1 MSAGG
6 PAGGYGGYSGAMGSP
21 GGAMGVQPGM
31 SPTGF
36 GGSGIANV
44 PYHDPRMNYSAFGPA
59 HPGMDDD
66 DHP

>member
-36 GGSGIANV
+36 GGSGMANG
-44 PYHDPRMNYSAFGPA
+44 PYKE
-59 HPGMDDD
+59 
-66 DHP
+66 